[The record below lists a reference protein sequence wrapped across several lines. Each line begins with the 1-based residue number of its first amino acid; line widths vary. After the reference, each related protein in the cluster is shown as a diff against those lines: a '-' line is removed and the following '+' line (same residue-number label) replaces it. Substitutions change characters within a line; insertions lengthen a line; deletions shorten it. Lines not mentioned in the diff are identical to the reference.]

1 MMKIIRTN
9 ISDEVAHWLTT
20 AIKNGHYQP
29 GDRLPSVAQLA
40 RELGV
45 GQSSVREALR
55 HQQALG
61 LVEMQQGK
69 GTFVAHIPP
78 IQLGS
83 YVTSF
88 SESVKARGMKPGA
101 VVLRQEV
108 TSPDE
113 EVRASLALGEDEQVN
128 ELQRLR
134 LADEEP
140 LALETSYT
148 PHHLFAQLLNGHWPL
163 EGSLYELLA
172 ARYGVSPAYARQT
185 VSATLISKSQSRLL
199 QVEVGQPALEMR
211 TIACLVDGTPMEYGR
226 SVYRA
231 DRYQY
236 TVTLRRR
243 T

>member
-9 ISDEVAHWLTT
+9 VSDEVAQWLTT
-20 AIKNGHYQP
+20 AIKTGHYQP

-61 LVEMQQGK
+61 LIEMQQGK
-69 GTFVAHIPP
+69 GTFVARASP

-88 SESVKARGMKPGA
+88 TESIKTRGMKPGA

-108 TSPDE
+108 EPADE
-113 EVRASLALGEDEQVN
+113 PVRTALNLGEAEQVN
-128 ELQRLR
+128 LLQRLR

-148 PHHLFAQLLNGHWPL
+148 PHRLFPELLNGVWPL
-163 EGSLYELLA
+163 NGSLYELLGA
-172 ARYGVSPAYARQT
+172 QYAVSPVYARQT
-185 VSATLISKSQSRLL
+185 VSATLITKSQSRLL
-199 QVEVGQPALEMR
+199 QVDVGHPALEMH
-211 TIACLVDGTPMEYGR
+211 TIAYLTDGTPMEYGR